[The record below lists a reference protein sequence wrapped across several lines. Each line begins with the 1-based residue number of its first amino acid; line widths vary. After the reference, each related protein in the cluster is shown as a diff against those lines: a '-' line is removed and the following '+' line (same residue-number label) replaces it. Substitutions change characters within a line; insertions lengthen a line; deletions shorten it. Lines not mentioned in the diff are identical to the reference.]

1 MKENNNKDN
10 NNHCSFCKKEP
21 DADNPITSI
30 DNGSPK
36 ICYTC
41 NKSFKNLLEQ
51 ELMTNNFN
59 NSDDFNYQNN
69 KNHKMNIHGRDIP
82 EDVKKAFEKAFGRQ
96 FPSEKPNTKKVEYTP
111 IELVKPKEIKSFL
124 DKYVIGQEEAKKT
137 LAISVYNHYKKINSF
152 FDNKDKDTDVEI
164 ELDKSNMM
172 IIGPSGSGKTLLIQ
186 TLSKELNVP
195 LVIVDATSLTQSGY
209 VGDDVESILS
219 RLYQE
224 AGGDIDKCEKGIIF
238 IDEIDKIAKSH
249 GNSGVTKDVN
259 GEAVQQA
266 LLKIIEGTKTT
277 FPLEGGRKHPGR
289 DTNVIDT
296 SNILFIVGG
305 AFNGLKEIIDKRL
318 QMDTGI
324 GFKQV
329 ETEQLDISLEN
340 IEVEDLIE
348 FGFIPEFLGR
358 IPVITTLTELSKEE
372 LKEIITGPKNSILKQ
387 FEYILKLDK
396 AELILSEKYID
407 TVVER
412 LIEDKVGARGIRRVI
427 EKDLRDYFFNIEDY
441 YEKQIVL

>member
-1 MKENNNKDN
+1 MEENNTKNDN
-10 NNHCSFCKKEP
+10 NYCSFCQKEP
-21 DADNPITSI
+21 DNNNPITSI

-36 ICYTC
+36 ICYKC
-41 NKSFKNLLEQ
+41 NKSFKNILEQ
-51 ELMTNNFN
+51 ELMSNNFN
-59 NSDDFNYQNN
+59 NNGDFQYPHNKSNIQNI
-69 KNHKMNIHGRDIP
+69 KERDIP
-82 EDVKKAFEKAFGRQ
+82 EDIKSAFEKAFGRK
-96 FPSEKPNTKKVEYTP
+96 FPNERKNVEPVEHTP
-111 IELVKPKEIKSFL
+111 IKLIKPKEIKVFL
-124 DKYVIGQEEAKKT
+124 DEYVIGQEEAKKT
-137 LAISVYNHYKKINSF
+137 LSISVYNHYKKINSF
-152 FDNKDKDTDVEI
+152 FENKDVDANI

-186 TLSKELNVP
+186 TLARELEVP

-219 RLYQE
+219 RLFQE

-305 AFNGLKEIIDKRL
+305 AFNGLNDIINKRL
-318 QMDTGI
+318 QVDNGI

-329 ETEQLDISLEN
+329 ETTTDEISLDD
-340 IEVEDLIE
+340 IEVEDLID

-358 IPVITTLTELSKEE
+358 IPVIATLTELSKEE
-372 LKEIITGPKNSILKQ
+372 LREIITGPKNSILKQ
-387 FEYILKLDK
+387 LEYLFKLDSV
-396 AELILSEKYID
+396 ELVLSEKYID
-407 TVVER
+407 TVVDK
-412 LIEDKVGARGIRRVI
+412 LMKDKVGARGIRRVI
-427 EKDLRDYFFNIEDY
+427 EKDLREYFFNIEDY
-441 YEKQIVL
+441 YEKQIIL